1 MRILI
6 DENSPMQLVQV
17 LEVLLPG
24 HTVHHVI
31 SNKWTNKR
39 DIPLLRDART
49 RKYDLFL
56 TRDGRQLD
64 DPGETTAI
72 KKAKLHHV
80 RFGQRH
86 KGREGLALAMGAVI
100 GAMPRLVAELEDTDS
115 QRLVR
120 IAGLNPAG
128 RFEIIDPR
136 KDPPKYWPR

>member
-6 DENSPMQLVQV
+6 DENSPVQLVQV
-17 LEVLLPG
+17 LEALLPR

-31 SNKWTNKR
+31 SNNWKSKN
-39 DIPLLRDART
+39 DIPLLLDART
-49 RKYDLFL
+49 RRYDLFL
-56 TRDGRQLD
+56 TRDGRQLE
-64 DPGETTAI
+64 DPDETDAI
-72 KKAKLHHV
+72 KKAKVHHV
-80 RFGQRH
+80 RFAQRH

-100 GAMPRLVAELEDTDS
+100 GAMPGLVAELEDADG

-128 RFEIIDPR
+128 RFEVTDPR